1 MSKSGKKQPTGN
13 YEVGYCRPPLHSQW
27 QRGQSGNPRGAV
39 PVEFLEFYDEII
51 RASKRRASLPL
62 EGKMVRMT
70 MMEIIAQKLMIDAA
84 RGVASA
90 RRDVMKLMASA
101 QQLQASSEDIE
112 VVAELVFDEEENR
125 LVTLACEN
133 EQLKE
138 EIERLRALERDS
150 TPPTYPTAL
159 N

>member
-1 MSKSGKKQPTGN
+1 
-13 YEVGYCRPPLHSQW
+13 
-27 QRGQSGNPRGAV
+27 
-39 PVEFLEFYDEII
+39 
-51 RASKRRASLPL
+51 
-62 EGKMVRMT
+62 MVRMT
-70 MMEIIAQKLMIDAA
+70 MMEIVAQKLMIDAA

-90 RRDVMKLMASA
+90 RRDLMKLWASA

-125 LVTLACEN
+125 LVTLAREN